1 MSGSCEAL
9 PGKFPPR
16 VCRRML
22 RIFVFC
28 VAATAPAVTSRI
40 GEERVE
46 VATERVNAALD
57 GLQKYFFDAKG
68 QFWNAVCSHCSNVV
82 CRSGIPVALLELLT
96 LLRCAPFAQCGQN
109 GGNGGKD
116 PTNFTCTCESES
128 PYCKNCFR
136 WWMSTTMQSLMSLN
150 EALPGHTS
158 FDLTMQQLDGM
169 RKHSPYTSRAL
180 PSWAYIDDYLWYVL
194 MWMHSYQWHG
204 ETGDLQDAANTME
217 LSARTEV
224 APLVAIGCQHS
235 FRSHAL
241 APFDP
246 LSWQWRNG
254 VWTTPAAESR
264 GCFPTWIHARTR
276 SPFLKLSR
284 VRPK

>member
-1 MSGSCEAL
+1 MLCALTVRMS
-9 PGKFPPR
+9 F
-16 VCRRML
+16 
-22 RIFVFC
+22 
-28 VAATAPAVTSRI
+28 AAQEI
-40 GEERVE
+40 
-46 VATERVNAALD
+46 
-57 GLQKYFFDAKG
+57 
-68 QFWNAVCSHCSNVV
+68 
-82 CRSGIPVALLELLT
+82 LT
-96 LLRCAPFAQCGQN
+96 LLRCAPFSQCGQN

-217 LSARTEV
+217 LSACAR
-224 APLVAIGCQHS
+224 
-235 FRSHAL
+235 RSHQSW
-241 APFDP
+241 PYDVNTDSP
-246 LSWQWRNG
+246 LTYLLRSTPSRNSG
-254 VWTTPAAESR
+254 AMGYGLHLRRNHVDVSR
-264 GCFPTWIHARTR
+264 RGPTQELDHH
-276 SPFLKLSR
+276 S
-284 VRPK
+284 

>member
-1 MSGSCEAL
+1 
-9 PGKFPPR
+9 
-16 VCRRML
+16 ML

-40 GEERVE
+40 GEERVD

-136 WWMSTTMQSLMSLN
+136 WWMSTTMRACLLRVTWCHRGELSLQELSRES
-150 EALPGHTS
+150 EACVHVAVMLPLLRGS
-158 FDLTMQQLDGM
+158 FPLLIVF
-169 RKHSPYTSRAL
+169 PPL
-180 PSWAYIDDYLWYVL
+180 YLVL
-194 MWMHSYQWHG
+194 M
-204 ETGDLQDAANTME
+204 
-217 LSARTEV
+217 
-224 APLVAIGCQHS
+224 
-235 FRSHAL
+235 
-241 APFDP
+241 
-246 LSWQWRNG
+246 
-254 VWTTPAAESR
+254 
-264 GCFPTWIHARTR
+264 
-276 SPFLKLSR
+276 
-284 VRPK
+284 

>member
-1 MSGSCEAL
+1 MPRSVSTLRWMACRNTSLTRRASSGMLCALTVRMS
-9 PGKFPPR
+9 F
-16 VCRRML
+16 
-22 RIFVFC
+22 
-28 VAATAPAVTSRI
+28 AAQEI
-40 GEERVE
+40 
-46 VATERVNAALD
+46 
-57 GLQKYFFDAKG
+57 
-68 QFWNAVCSHCSNVV
+68 
-82 CRSGIPVALLELLT
+82 LT
-96 LLRCAPFAQCGQN
+96 LLRCAPFSQCGQN

-217 LSARTEV
+217 LSACAR
-224 APLVAIGCQHS
+224 
-235 FRSHAL
+235 RSHQSW
-241 APFDP
+241 PYDVNTDSP
-246 LSWQWRNG
+246 LTYLLRSTPSRNSG
-254 VWTTPAAESR
+254 AMGYGLHLRRNHVDVSR
-264 GCFPTWIHARTR
+264 RGSTQELDHH
-276 SPFLKLSR
+276 S
-284 VRPK
+284 